1 LEWFVNGK
9 PKSNRLFMGILTL
22 SLGIHAAVFLH
33 ISGVY
38 RSHALTF
45 IELTLQDIPQPAQRN
60 IPRPR
65 PRLKQ
70 QPEPLNP
77 SRTVLKTPT
86 LPSVQPLRIEPVNST
101 LSDRL
106 MERIEAAAVPQVPG
120 AVISGTG
127 AGATGAGV
135 GEADTS
141 SFDHYKTSDSYL
153 QMVRLRIERHKQYPQ
168 QARAAF
174 REGRVV
180 LSFTITTDGGVQSL
194 EVRKSSNT
202 KVLDEAAL
210 QAVRSAA
217 PFPAPPRHL
226 FKGDIP
232 LELAIVFELM

>member
-1 LEWFVNGK
+1 MV
-9 PKSNRLFMGILTL
+9 ILIL
-22 SLGIHAAVFLH
+22 SVGIHVAVFLH
-33 ISGVY
+33 MAGIY
-38 RSHALTF
+38 RSRALSF
-45 IELTLQDIPQPAQRN
+45 IELTLQDVSKPLERN

-77 SRTVLKTPT
+77 SRTVLETPPM
-86 LPSVQPLRIEPVNST
+86 PSAKPMKIEPVHSP

-106 MERIEAAAVPQVPG
+106 MERIDTVSIPQIPRAAL
-120 AVISGTG
+120 SGTDLG
-127 AGATGAGV
+127 R
-135 GEADTS
+135 ADGS
-141 SFDHYKTSDSYL
+141 SLENYNTSDTYL
-153 QMVRLRIERHKQYPQ
+153 EMVRLRIESRKSYPP

-174 REGRVV
+174 KEGRVV
-180 LSFTITTDGGVQSL
+180 VRFTITTDGGVRSVDL
-194 EVRKSSNT
+194 RKSSNT

-232 LELAIVFELM
+232 LELTIIFELT